1 MVLKRRFSF
10 WWRIF
15 VPIVLLSWLIV
26 IFLMSYFYNHETNM
40 RERTIVQQLDL
51 LSSRIIA
58 VYEQRNTNEDHDLGE
73 FIRTLG
79 IFFED
84 SRYDGVRISVFEKD
98 DFDNGKTPRYYLG
111 APIDKEFVARQL
123 NKKSDDNYEG
133 QASSTTGELYY
144 FKSAKSNDG
153 KLLIYTAMP
162 LTATLRESLS
172 TTEVTFWSILIVLL
186 AASALTAYFIT
197 RNITNNIRILR
208 DFANNANNNNV
219 QFDESKFPH
228 NELGDISRQIVKLYR
243 DRTNALEK
251 SQREHNVAI
260 HAVEEKARIK
270 RQMTNNINH
279 ELKTPVGVIKGYLD
293 TVLSSDDMDDKTR
306 TYFLRRAQQNVD
318 RLCNLLNDVA
328 TMTRLEEGSGNIPV
342 TTINFHDIVYSIDN
356 DFSTAG
362 LTGDM
367 TFEYDVPLD
376 CEVLGNANLLTS
388 ALSNLIKNAVI
399 HSHGTAMGVRLV
411 AQSKEFYTFAFWDN
425 GRGVDDAN
433 LPHLFDRFF
442 RVDAGRARKTGGTGL
457 GLPIVKNIIESLGGV
472 MSVHNRPNGGLEFM
486 FTLRKSA

>member
-1 MVLKRRFSF
+1 MVLKKRFSF

-26 IFLMSYFYNHETNM
+26 AFLMSYTYKHEMDM
-40 RERTIVQQLDL
+40 REHSIIRQLDL
-51 LSSRIIA
+51 FSSRIIA
-58 VYEQRNTNEDHDLGE
+58 VYEQRHANEDYNLSD
-73 FIRTLG
+73 FMRTIG

-84 SRYDGVRISVFEKD
+84 SRYDGVRISVFEKN
-98 DFDNGKTPRYYLG
+98 DFDAGKTPRYYIG

-123 NKKSDDNYEG
+123 NKESTDDYEG
-133 QASSTTGELYY
+133 KASSTKGELYY
-144 FKSAKSNDG
+144 FKSTKSNDG
-153 KLLIYTAMP
+153 ALLIYTAMP
-162 LTATLRESLS
+162 MTATLRESLTS
-172 TTEVTFWSILIVLL
+172 TNVTFWVILIILL
-186 AASALTAYFIT
+186 TASAITAYLIT
-197 RNITNNIRILR
+197 RNITRNIRILR
-208 DFANNANNNNV
+208 DFANNANDENV
-219 QFDESKFPH
+219 KFDETKFPH

-243 DRTNALEK
+243 ERSEALAK

-342 TTINFHDIVYSIDN
+342 TTINFHDIVYAIDN
-356 DFSTAG
+356 DFSTTG

-399 HSHGTAMGVRLV
+399 HSHGTTMGVRLV
-411 AQSKEFYTFAFWDN
+411 SQSKEFYTFAFWDN
-425 GRGVDDAN
+425 GTGVENAN

-442 RVDAGRARKTGGTGL
+442 RVDGGRARKTGGTGL

-486 FTLRKSA
+486 FTLRKSS